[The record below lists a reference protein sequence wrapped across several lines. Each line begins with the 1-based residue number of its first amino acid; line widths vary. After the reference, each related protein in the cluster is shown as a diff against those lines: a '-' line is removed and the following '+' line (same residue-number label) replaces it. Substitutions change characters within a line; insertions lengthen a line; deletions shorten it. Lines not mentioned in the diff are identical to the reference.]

1 MEKTGDQNIKKPK
14 EHDSSGKEPIRRSRI
29 VFTVFMIFLTVFLV
43 WPGYTLFSLP
53 EPLILGL
60 PLSFAWVTFCTIA
73 GFLAM
78 FLLYI
83 SDRHNEEDD

>member
-1 MEKTGDQNIKKPK
+1 MEKTGDQNIKKTK

-29 VFTVFMIFLTVFLV
+29 VFTVFMVFLTVFLV
-43 WPGYTLFSLP
+43 WPGYTLFSSP
-53 EPLILGL
+53 EPLVLGL

-78 FLLYI
+78 LLLYI